1 MIQKTINFLE
11 RQKKLLALII
21 ALLTILTLV
30 FTLLPSDDLFESKVW
45 KFDKVGHALLFG
57 TWTFLLGLYLLIATK
72 KVLPLFAIFL
82 IGAFFG
88 ISIEILQEVLPVNRA
103 ADPYDALADIIGCLI
118 AVISLKFLT
127 RKSD

>member
-1 MIQKTINFLE
+1 MIQQTINFLE
-11 RQKKLLALII
+11 RQKKLLAFLI
-21 ALLTILTLV
+21 ALLTIFTLV
-30 FTLLPSDDLFESKVW
+30 FTLLPSENLFESKVW
-45 KFDKVGHALLFG
+45 KFDKLGHALLFG

-72 KVLPLFAIFL
+72 KELPLFAIFL

-103 ADPYDALADIIGCLI
+103 ADPYDALADMTGCLI

>member
-1 MIQKTINFLE
+1 MIQQTINFLE
-11 RQKKLLALII
+11 RQKKLLAFLI
-21 ALLTILTLV
+21 ALLTIFTLV
-30 FTLLPSDDLFESKVW
+30 FTLLPSENLFESKVW
-45 KFDKVGHALLFG
+45 KFDKLGHALLFG

-72 KVLPLFAIFL
+72 KELPLFAIFL

-103 ADPYDALADIIGCLI
+103 ADPYDALADMTGCLI

-127 RKSD
+127 RNSD